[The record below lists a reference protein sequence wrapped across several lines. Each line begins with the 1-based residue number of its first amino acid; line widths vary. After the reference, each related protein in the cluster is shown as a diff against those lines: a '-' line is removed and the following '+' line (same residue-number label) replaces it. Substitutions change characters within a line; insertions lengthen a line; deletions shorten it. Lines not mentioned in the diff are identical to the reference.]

1 MTRAARTQSVSLQDS
16 MLVRAAEHEVEEEA
30 HDANSRP
37 HHASTAAAA
46 RTQAPASPEELL
58 LRSAAEQV
66 GFATY
71 SSEDYT
77 DTCGSGRTDLRVGSS
92 LSATHPS
99 EFASEGEACGW
110 EVGEE
115 EEEEEEEAES
125 DAWDSEA
132 EEGDALVVRERLT
145 MMLEQCLVRRRII
158 QDQLCLLQRSQQQ
171 RHQQGRRGREEGDTH
186 DDSRLLAGGEEEQA
200 VVRGV
205 RMRRQGTREAEGL
218 EEQLHDIEAD
228 VEGLQL
234 RLRVLDTHT
243 RRARAARKPRRG
255 GAAGAITS
263 LCHSDADLSHTFI
276 DHDSFLCLGPT
287 QHTHTHTHVQ
297 GHAEADSEAREWALV
312 DSGATQQ
319 ALTPDLT
326 SQPCSR
332 ALTPDLSAQPQQ
344 LLTQPRT
351 PDLTAASLTSQ
362 IKALLRVQSEPRQ
375 QSRAQ
380 MPHDACCAN
389 SMPAP
394 HDSQAQQPLDSHLQ
408 QPRDW
413 RLELSP
419 RGQASKSLAR
429 DLGAAAA
436 GDEEVAK
443 REKVEE
449 AELNPSSVAEHAEV
463 LTSSTPSQ

>member
-1 MTRAARTQSVSLQDS
+1 
-16 MLVRAAEHEVEEEA
+16 MLVRATEHEVEEEA
-30 HDANSRP
+30 HDATSRT
-37 HHASTAAAA
+37 HHATSAAAA
-46 RTQAPASPEELL
+46 RTQAPASPEEWL

-77 DTCGSGRTDLRVGSS
+77 DTCGSGRTDLRVSSS
-92 LSATHPS
+92 LCATHPS
-99 EFASEGEACGW
+99 EFASEGEACGG
-110 EVGEE
+110 EEGEE

-125 DAWDSEA
+125 DEWDREA

-171 RHQQGRRGREEGDTH
+171 RHQQGRGGREEGDAH
-186 DDSRLLAGGEEEQA
+186 DDSRLAGGEEEEA

-243 RRARAARKPRRG
+243 RHARAARKPRRG
-255 GAAGAITS
+255 GAAGPISTS
-263 LCHSDADLSHTFI
+263 LCHSDANLSHTFI

-287 QHTHTHTHVQ
+287 QLAHTHVE
-297 GHAEADSEAREWALV
+297 GHAEADSAAREWAMV
-312 DSGATQQ
+312 DSGAPQQ

-326 SQPCSR
+326 SEPCSG

-344 LLTQPRT
+344 PLAQPRT

-375 QSRAQ
+375 AQ
-380 MPHDACCAN
+380 VCH
-389 SMPAP
+389 
-394 HDSQAQQPLDSHLQ
+394 
-408 QPRDW
+408 
-413 RLELSP
+413 
-419 RGQASKSLAR
+419 
-429 DLGAAAA
+429 
-436 GDEEVAK
+436 
-443 REKVEE
+443 
-449 AELNPSSVAEHAEV
+449 
-463 LTSSTPSQ
+463 

>member
-1 MTRAARTQSVSLQDS
+1 
-16 MLVRAAEHEVEEEA
+16 MLVRAAEQEVDEEA
-30 HDANSRP
+30 HDANSRT
-37 HHASTAAAA
+37 HHATTAAAA
-46 RTQAPASPEELL
+46 RTQAPASPEEWL

-71 SSEDYT
+71 SSEVYT
-77 DTCGSGRTDLRVGSS
+77 NTCGSGRTDLRVSSS
-92 LSATHPS
+92 LCATHPS
-99 EFASEGEACGW
+99 EFASEGEACGE

-115 EEEEEEEAES
+115 VEEEEEEAES
-125 DAWDSEA
+125 YEWDREA

-171 RHQQGRRGREEGDTH
+171 RHQQGRGGREEGEGDVH
-186 DDSRLLAGGEEEQA
+186 DDSRLAGGEEEEA

-205 RMRRQGTREAEGL
+205 RMRRQGTREAQCL
-218 EEQLHDIEAD
+218 YEQLHDIEAD

-243 RRARAARKPRRG
+243 RHARAARKPRRG
-255 GAAGAITS
+255 GAAGPITS
-263 LCHSDADLSHTFI
+263 LCHSDANLSHTFI
-276 DHDSFLCLGPT
+276 DHDSFLCLGLT
-287 QHTHTHTHVQ
+287 QHTHTHVE
-297 GHAEADSEAREWALV
+297 GHAEADSEACEWAMV
-312 DSGATQQ
+312 DSGAPQQ
-319 ALTPDLT
+319 VLTPDLT
-326 SQPCSR
+326 SEPCNG

-344 LLTQPRT
+344 PLAQPRT

-408 QPRDW
+408 QPHDW
-413 RLELSP
+413 LLELSP
-419 RGQASKSLAR
+419 RGQASTGLAR
-429 DLGAAAA
+429 DIGAAAA
-436 GDEEVAK
+436 GEVELAE

-449 AELNPSSVAEHAEV
+449 AELNPASGAEHAEV
-463 LTSSTPSQ
+463 LTDQFDA